1 MKTNKHS
8 ILHYSLFAAL
18 IGIIPVAAFSAIR
31 VGNHSRSYAD
41 AYNQVNA
48 QVATARDTS
57 GEISTGAPA
66 AAVVDNMMGT
76 PNQTGTDV
84 AADEPVSAVSQQMKR
99 CSMIYPTGEFDWARP
114 TLGLGA
120 GGGATCVAVVELRG
134 YQMGQNGE
142 DIVLARANLA
152 AGDSV
157 RCNISDFPE
166 NTHNNSISGNIT
178 VPADNP
184 PTIEDVERVMNEE
197 QKKNAGLKIAAG
209 AVLMGL
215 AGNAA
220 GANEPGQDSLFGTG
234 KSKMQATLGGV
245 VAGGALMAG
254 SSYAGK
260 VAGDMIL
267 STGVNAVAGSL
278 IGNLAA
284 TGDSVLRIEDCEI
297 DGAKTSCLWGMLTVT
312 TPLKGEIAFYN
323 IATQETY
330 VCDANAQNCKPEE
343 LASIK
348 LAAYPDKN
356 IDEVAEQNFEQIV
369 ADPAN
374 QYFMSTDASGNISF
388 GQVNTNQSAEDDDA
402 TNSDAT
408 SFDTDKGVFAKVSSG
423 SRVNRRITAM
433 IPGVQD
439 KAFGMKQSDWREWK
453 RNHQGATIYGRGAN
467 GTAYELPDA
476 DKEHADINNFY
487 PMLVD
492 AADGGVID
500 YSNKAR
506 LKATLIGAGAGGAM
520 GAFVGYQGARDD
532 IENRWVTAVREY
544 NDSLTKVYCATGT
557 RYLGQYNDTIYI
569 PSMSGDTE

>member
-48 QVATARDTS
+48 QVAAARDTS

-84 AADEPVSAVSQQMKR
+84 AAGEPVSAVSQQMER
-99 CSMIYPTGEFDWARP
+99 CSMIYPNGEFDWARP

-220 GANEPGQDSLFGTG
+220 GANEPG
-234 KSKMQATLGGV
+234 
-245 VAGGALMAG
+245 
-254 SSYAGK
+254 
-260 VAGDMIL
+260 
-267 STGVNAVAGSL
+267 
-278 IGNLAA
+278 
-284 TGDSVLRIEDCEI
+284 ED
-297 DGAKTSCLWGMLTVT
+297 GL
-312 TPLKGEIAFYN
+312 
-323 IATQETY
+323 
-330 VCDANAQNCKPEE
+330 
-343 LASIK
+343 
-348 LAAYPDKN
+348 
-356 IDEVAEQNFEQIV
+356 
-369 ADPAN
+369 
-374 QYFMSTDASGNISF
+374 
-388 GQVNTNQSAEDDDA
+388 
-402 TNSDAT
+402 
-408 SFDTDKGVFAKVSSG
+408 
-423 SRVNRRITAM
+423 
-433 IPGVQD
+433 
-439 KAFGMKQSDWREWK
+439 
-453 RNHQGATIYGRGAN
+453 
-467 GTAYELPDA
+467 
-476 DKEHADINNFY
+476 
-487 PMLVD
+487 
-492 AADGGVID
+492 
-500 YSNKAR
+500 
-506 LKATLIGAGAGGAM
+506 
-520 GAFVGYQGARDD
+520 
-532 IENRWVTAVREY
+532 
-544 NDSLTKVYCATGT
+544 
-557 RYLGQYNDTIYI
+557 
-569 PSMSGDTE
+569 